1 MMSVPTVG
9 TPNKRSEG
17 CHLLLVMRGRQRLR
31 NVMCMVQVILEV
43 LPPGVARSAERT
55 DQHLAFERV
64 LHLEVFLE
72 TSVTINFGWHTG
84 LADV

>member
-1 MMSVPTVG
+1 MPKPTVG

-31 NVMCMVQVILEV
+31 NFMCMVQVILEV
-43 LPPGVARSAERT
+43 LPPGVARVTERT
-55 DQHLAFERV
+55 DQNLAFERM

-72 TSVTINFGWHTG
+72 ASVTINFGWYTS

>member
-1 MMSVPTVG
+1 MSIPTVG

-17 CHLLLVMRGRQRLR
+17 CHLPLVMRGGQRLR
-31 NVMCMVQVILEV
+31 NVMCMVQVVLEV

-55 DQHLAFERV
+55 DQHLAFERM
-64 LHLEVFLE
+64 LHLKVFLKA
-72 TSVTINFGWHTG
+72 SVAINFGWDTS